1 MEITLSP
8 LQLSTTKLVVG
19 ENARVSL
26 NFEYVSGEDSVI
38 HIFASPYYNNILGK
52 HLVDACMGSTT
63 INLDATQDPVQKT
76 ASVQFPITPKADGG
90 VEDGSYGL
98 VVWIQDTTPGVK
110 PWTNDNLAMTD
121 QDNIIVVT
129 GNLGSDDISI
139 GTPVV
144 TPGTPAL
151 NDPIVIECPIQS
163 DVNKIV
169 TINIV
174 VTESAFIGTGA
185 VIESLQ
191 LTGVALTAGETA
203 VATFETTAKG
213 NEGTKDI
220 LVQVVEGG
228 SVIAERRF
236 GDMYQIPGGGG
247 GLPDMSAMLGVMMLG
262 MTMPMMTSMF
272 KDEEAPAEDTEAF
285 ESMELM

>member
-1 MEITLSP
+1 MEIILSP
-8 LQLSTTKLVVG
+8 LQLSTTRFTVG
-19 ENARVSL
+19 DNVKVDL
-26 NFEYVSGEDSVI
+26 NFKYVSGEDGVI
-38 HIFASPYYNNILGK
+38 YIFASPYYKNILGK

-63 INLDATQDPVQKT
+63 VNLDATQEPVQKT
-76 ASVQFPITPKADGG
+76 ASVQFPITPKSEGG

-110 PWTNDNLAMTD
+110 PWTNNNLAMTD
-121 QDNIIVVT
+121 QDNVIVVT
-129 GNLGSDDISI
+129 GNLGSDDIAI

-144 TPGTPAL
+144 TPDTPAL
-151 NDPIVIECPIQS
+151 NDAIVIECPIQS

-174 VTESAFIGTGA
+174 ITESAFIGTGA
-185 VIESLQ
+185 LIESLQ
-191 LTGVALTAGETA
+191 LTSVALSAGETA

-213 NEGTKDI
+213 NTGTKDI
-220 LVQVVEGG
+220 LVQVIEGG

-247 GLPDMSAMLGVMMLG
+247 GFDLSSIMGIMMLG

-272 KDEEAPAEDTEAF
+272 KDEEGAVTDKII
-285 ESMELM
+285 ESTELM